1 MVKLVKLSFATHP
14 VLLLVSA
21 ALLMLMSSCAKKGY
35 YGMGSPAGPAEERVM
50 GFTEDETT
58 ALPGATTSGKAA
70 KSRTSDPKRAKRRPA
85 ASGLRA
91 GYADDNKQFNYF
103 LHFLERYG
111 SGIPHYP
118 LSIKERIILNVKD
131 RKGKSVPNA
140 DVTIYSGSTVLTSG
154 RTYSDGS
161 FLFFP
166 SEYRKNLFRYKA
178 VVRTLQGRK
187 KISID
192 RQGRRDI
199 EIILD
204 VPRKLPKSI
213 PLDILFVLDTTGS
226 MGEEIKRLKKTIEI
240 MNLNLISLPS
250 KPTVRFGMVLYKDR
264 KDAYRTKVVP
274 LTGDLDEFQKA
285 LSTVSASGGGDTPE
299 DLQSALKEA
308 IQNID
313 WNKDGVRLAFII
325 TDAPPHL
332 DYGQQYTYG
341 NASIGAKKNGI
352 KIHTVGT
359 GGLNIAGEYILRQI
373 SQYTLGRYIFL
384 TYGEKGESEGGRP
397 GSVSHHTGS
406 NFQTDKLEA
415 IIIRFAKEELNN
427 ITGKG
432 AAEDDEYFSAEKR
445 EDEGGME
452 TLQKL
457 FDLAVSQLVDYSS
470 IMIPGKTPAAIFPIV
485 YNNKSLALH
494 AEYFS
499 EQLALSLSRN
509 KTFTMVER
517 ADLQRILEEMKL
529 QLTGVVPED
538 KAVKAG
544 KLMGAKMLVTGR
556 LYAKKNRYE
565 LFLKLLRVESGEV
578 LSVTK
583 ARIDR
588 TLGLSE

>member
-1 MVKLVKLSFATHP
+1 MGKLFIPSFATHLV
-14 VLLLVSA
+14 VLFASA
-21 ALLMLMSSCAKKGY
+21 TVFMLASSCAKKAHYVGV
-35 YGMGSPAGPAEERVM
+35 ATPAEMQSME
-50 GFTEDETT
+50 FAADE
-58 ALPGATTSGKAA
+58 AMPMPGATTAGK
-70 KSRTSDPKRAKRRPA
+70 KRSSKRTRRRPTT
-85 ASGLRA
+85 SGLRA
-91 GYADDNKQFNYF
+91 GFADDNKQFNHFIAF
-103 LHFLERYG
+103 LKKYASSVH
-111 SGIPHYP
+111 HYP
-118 LSIKERIILNVKD
+118 INIKERIQLTVKD
-131 RKGKSVPNA
+131 ASGKSVPNA
-140 DVTIYSGSTVLTSG
+140 EVRIYSDSRLLSSG
-154 RTYSDGS
+154 RTYADGS

-166 SEYRKNLFRYKA
+166 SEYRKDLFRYKA
-178 VVRTLQGRK
+178 EVRVLQRRK
-187 KISID
+187 KMSID

-199 EIILD
+199 EVLLD
-204 VPRKLPKSI
+204 VPRALPKSI

-240 MNLNLISLPS
+240 INLNLSSLPS
-250 KPTVRFGMVLYKDR
+250 KPRVRFGMVLYKDR
-264 KDAYRTKVVP
+264 NDAYRTKIVP

-285 LSTVSASGGGDTPE
+285 LSTVGASGGGDTPE

-308 IQNID
+308 MQNID
-313 WNKDGVRLAFII
+313 WNKDGIRLAFII

-332 DYGQQYTYG
+332 DYGQTYTYKS
-341 NASIGAKKNGI
+341 ASADAKKGGI
-352 KIHTVGT
+352 KIHAVGT
-359 GGLNIAGEYILRQI
+359 GGLNITGEYVLRQI
-373 SQYTLGRYIFL
+373 SQYTSGRYIFL
-384 TYGEKGESEGGRP
+384 TYGEQGESEGGRP

-406 NFQTDKLEA
+406 NYQTDKLEA
-415 IIIRFAKEELNN
+415 IIIRFAREELSN
-427 ITGKG
+427 ISGELVK
-432 AAEDDEYFSAEKR
+432 DNEYFSAEKR
-445 EDEGGME
+445 EGEDRAE

-470 IMIPGKTPAAIFPIV
+470 IMIPGKTPAAIFPIA
-485 YNNKSLALH
+485 YNDKSLALH

-499 EQLALSLSRN
+499 EQLTLSLSRN

-517 ADLQRILEEMKL
+517 ADLQAILEEMKL
-529 QLTGVVPED
+529 QLTGAVPEE